1 MEYLT
6 VAEVLLLHA
15 RLIQCTGGS
24 GGVRDVGLLESALAR
39 PQATFGGE
47 DLYPDLWSK
56 AAALMHSLVQNHP
69 FVDCN
74 KRTALAATGI
84 FPQLNGHTPSASNDE
99 ALAFT
104 RQVTVGGMELQEM
117 AAWLEA
123 YSQPSG
129 GMLPGGGGNGKGP
142 AADKKQ
148 TAKD

>member
-39 PQATFGGE
+39 PQAAFGGE

-56 AAALMHSLVQNHP
+56 AAALMQSLVQNHP
-69 FVDCN
+69 FVDGN

-84 FPQLNGHTPSASNDE
+84 FLELNDHVLAASNDE
-99 ALAFT
+99 ALDFA
-104 RQVTVGGMELQEM
+104 RQVTGGEMTLQEM
-117 AAWLEA
+117 ATWLKA
-123 YSQPSG
+123 YSRS
-129 GMLPGGGGNGKGP
+129 L
-142 AADKKQ
+142 
-148 TAKD
+148 

>member
-39 PQATFGGE
+39 PQAVFGGE

-56 AAALMHSLVQNHP
+56 AAALMQSLVQNHP
-69 FVDCN
+69 FVDGN

-84 FPQLNGHTPSASNDE
+84 FLELNDHVLAASNDE
-99 ALAFT
+99 ALDFA
-104 RQVTVGGMELQEM
+104 RQVTGGEMTLQEM
-117 AAWLEA
+117 ATWLKA
-123 YSQPSG
+123 YSRS
-129 GMLPGGGGNGKGP
+129 L
-142 AADKKQ
+142 
-148 TAKD
+148 